1 MNTFNLKDV
10 FRENHP
16 NSRVLLGE
24 GEIQINKL
32 GLIFFKI
39 LESLLATCM
48 ILLVKFENSH
58 DRSDHSQVIYLVK
71 PGNFKKSMVSS

>member
-32 GLIFFKI
+32 GLIFFLNI
-39 LESLLATCM
+39 RIIASYLYDITC
-48 ILLVKFENSH
+48 
-58 DRSDHSQVIYLVK
+58 
-71 PGNFKKSMVSS
+71 